1 MARLIPFR
9 AVHFNPSVVGENLGD
24 VIAPPYDVVDAV
36 EGKRLLDRHP
46 YNTVRL
52 ELTIPAPGDLDSRRY
67 AEAARLWTTWRGTG
81 ILVKDE
87 REGLY
92 LYEHEF
98 AHDGNRLVRTAVV
111 GLLRLAAPAEGER
124 AAGPWGATRVIPHE
138 ETLSQPKE
146 DRFRLLVCTC
156 GAQFSPVLAVYE
168 DDDGTV
174 SSVLQA
180 VRNSGSPDLRAVTEG
195 EVLRV
200 WGITDPDA
208 VERIV
213 TAVAAGPVVIA
224 DGHHRCESMRR
235 FAFHIG
241 RPEHCSIMTALVSA
255 TDPGVVVLPTHRIL
269 SGWPPEAIARVLER
283 VGREFAVAGAAPL
296 ASVTTLAEAQTWWT
310 RLSPLIRLRDGVTS
324 LVAVTREEA
333 WVLSYPGETA
343 EALRSLDMIL
353 EEVGASLRGISPGP
367 AYSVAYTRDGP
378 AELEGIASGHVQIAF
393 FPPAIPVSD
402 VLSKAR
408 QGYLFP
414 RKTTYFQP
422 KVPAGLLMCEEMS

>member
-1 MARLIPFR
+1 MAQLIPFR
-9 AVHFNPSVVGENLGD
+9 AVHFNPSVVGDDLGD
-24 VIAPPYDVVDAV
+24 LIAPPYDVVDAV

-46 YNTVRL
+46 YNAVRL

-67 AEAARLWTTWRGTG
+67 AEAARLWTAWRGTG
-81 ILVKDE
+81 VLVKDE
-87 REGLY
+87 RQGLY

-98 AHDGNRLVRTAVV
+98 DHDGNRLVRTAVV
-111 GLLRLAAPAEGER
+111 GRLRLAVPAEEEQATGT
-124 AAGPWGATRVIPHE
+124 WGVTGVIPHE
-138 ETLSQPKE
+138 ETLSQPRE
-146 DRFRLLVCTC
+146 DRLRLLVCTC
-156 GAQFSPVLAVYE
+156 GAQFSPILAVYE
-168 DDDGTV
+168 DGDGAV

-180 VRNSGSPDLRAVTEG
+180 VRNSASPDLRAVTEG

-200 WGITDPDA
+200 WGITHPDA

-213 TAVAAGPVVIA
+213 RAMAAEPVVIA

-241 RPEHCSIMTALVSA
+241 RPEHCTIMTALVSA
-255 TDPGVVVLPTHRIL
+255 RDPGVVVLPTHRIV
-269 SGWPPEAIARVLER
+269 SGWPPDAIARILGR
-283 VGREFAVAGAAPL
+283 IGREFAVVGAAPL
-296 ASVTTLAEAQTWWT
+296 APVATLAEARTWWT
-310 RLSPLIRLRDGVTS
+310 RLSPLVGFRDGSTS

-353 EEVGASLRGISPGP
+353 EEVGSSLRSIAPDP
-367 AYSVAYTRDGP
+367 ACTVAYTRDAP
-378 AELEGIASGHVQIAF
+378 AELEGIASGRVQIAF
-393 FPPAIPVSD
+393 FPPAVPVSD

-408 QGYLFP
+408 EGYLFP

-422 KVPAGLLMCEEMS
+422 KVPAGLLMCEVMS

>member
-1 MARLIPFR
+1 MAQLIPFR
-9 AVHFNPSVVGENLGD
+9 AVHFNPSVVGDDLGD
-24 VIAPPYDVVDAV
+24 LIAPPYDVVDAV

-46 YNTVRL
+46 YNAIRL
-52 ELTIPAPGDLDSRRY
+52 ELTIPAPDDLDGRRY
-67 AEAARLWTTWRGTG
+67 TEAARLWTAWLGTG
-81 ILVKDE
+81 VLVKDE

-98 AHDGNRLVRTAVV
+98 NHDGNRLVRTAVV
-111 GLLRLAAPAEGER
+111 GLLKLAAPAKEER
-124 AAGPWGATRVIPHE
+124 ITGPWGATGVIPHE

-146 DRFRLLVCTC
+146 DRFRLLVCTR
-156 GAQFSPVLAVYE
+156 GAQFSPIMAVYE
-168 DDDGTV
+168 DGDGTV
-174 SSVLQA
+174 SGVLQA
-180 VRNSGSPDLRAVTEG
+180 VRNSASPDLRAVTEG

-200 WGITDPDA
+200 WRITDPDA

-213 TAVAAGPVVIA
+213 RAVAAGPVVIA
-224 DGHHRCESMRR
+224 DGHHRCESMKR

-241 RPEHCSIMTALVSA
+241 RPDHCTIMTALVCA

-269 SGWPPEAIARVLER
+269 SGWPPDAIARILEL

-310 RLSPLIRLRDGVTS
+310 RLSPLIRFRDGGTS
-324 LVAVTREEA
+324 LVAVMREEA
-333 WVLSYPGETA
+333 WVLSYPDETA

-353 EEVGASLRGISPGP
+353 EEVGSSLRGISPNP
-367 AYSVAYTRDGP
+367 ACTVAYTRDAP
-378 AELEGIASGHVQIAF
+378 AGLEGIASGRVQIGF

-402 VLSKAR
+402 VVSKAR

-422 KVPAGLLMCEEMS
+422 KVPAGLLMCEGMS